1 MNTETVSNSE
11 VKFMYSVVMWLYAT
25 FVVNFQIQVAVIVGI
40 LINET
45 KQCRTFCS
53 DYCHYSLCVV

>member
-1 MNTETVSNSE
+1 MTQKMNTETVSNNE
-11 VKFMYSVVMWLYAT
+11 VKLMCHDVAVR
-25 FVVNFQIQVAVIVGI
+25 NFQIQVAVIVGI